1 MATRQFIPCAH
12 CSAIFK
18 PRKDSE
24 RYCCRSCY
32 ESSRALPA
40 IGCAHCGA
48 SYVKKANHKG
58 SKFCSDDCFVASR
71 RVKPHTCV
79 TCGTLFT
86 PVKYRPSVARMVA
99 YTGRHNCSKLCI
111 DEWKAKT
118 RSEYMR
124 ANRDKFSGAN
134 SWNWKGAC
142 LRRNKSY
149 RGPDWTEIAAKARA
163 RDRNICQN
171 CGMTHEQHSERWKQA
186 LEVHHI
192 VPFYEFTD
200 HKKANRSSNLVT
212 LCKSCHA
219 AADRA
224 IRARQVLMDFGDEP
238 RKKSS
243 ARRCVGQDNPRAR
256 LKTND
261 VLQIKQLL
269 AVHTPQKE
277 IAALFGISSQLVSAI
292 NTGAAWAHLKAAR
305 PLVSS

>member
-18 PRKDSE
+18 PRQDSE

-40 IGCAHCGA
+40 ISCAHCGA

-86 PVKYRPSVARMVA
+86 PVKYKPSEGRMVA
-99 YTGRHNCSKLCI
+99 YTGRHNCSKQCI
-111 DEWKAKT
+111 DAWKAKT
-118 RSEYMR
+118 KSAYMR
-124 ANRDKFSGAN
+124 ENRDKFSGAN
-134 SWNWKGAC
+134 SWNWKGSC
-142 LRRNKSY
+142 LRKNKSY
-149 RGPDWTEIAAKARA
+149 RGPDWTEIAGKARA
-163 RDRNICQN
+163 RDQHQCQG
-171 CGMTHEQHSERWKQA
+171 CGMSREQHAERWGKA

-200 HKKANRSSNLVT
+200 HKKANRLSNLVT
-212 LCKSCHA
+212 LCKSCHM
-219 AADRA
+219 AADKA
-224 IRARQVLMDFGDEP
+224 IRMRQVLMDFGDEP

-243 ARRCVGQDNPRAR
+243 ARRRIGQDNPVAK
-256 LKTND
+256 LKD
-261 VLQIKQLL
+261 DEVLQIKQLL
-269 AVHTPQKE
+269 AIRTPQKE
-277 IAALFGISSQLVSAI
+277 IAALFGVSSQLVSAI
-292 NTGAAWAHLKAAR
+292 NTGVAWSHIKAAE
-305 PLVSS
+305 PLTLS